1 MVILDIFHLINILKN
16 KMISI
21 IMNNQF
27 ILCIKDNKVKEILTN
42 NMCLTNWTDFLE
54 CLQDTEIK
62 FLFSKNFVPKDSE
75 INYIPEL
82 SNRFVD
88 IKPIKNYELIKIL
101 NINKSKIYTIKNGN
115 DTSNDYFNYIISLL
129 NSYLLVSEI
138 SVSCILHLSE
148 DMYSIDNG
156 EKCIKF
162 GINVEQLIQRKE
174 NTYVC
179 NTSEEDYVSNMNILI
194 EYSSTN
200 IHILKTTEIYK
211 KYPIFYIAP
220 VIYNNVINYRDKD
233 ICTLTTFGNIYDIVD
248 TEPRRLNFLNSL
260 SLSTHIN
267 LQNCFDYYDLKELL
281 SRTRILINV
290 HRIEHLQTFEEIRVL
305 PALMSRVIVISEISP
320 FIENIL
326 YRDLIIWCE
335 YDSLVS
341 KTHEVIENYDF
352 YYNSIY
358 SQDNINLLN
367 NLHYKNTITIEN
379 IFKNINTFL

>member
-290 HRIEHLQTFEEIRVL
+290 HRIEQLQTFEEIRVL